1 MFRPLPVLFA
11 IVVLLAAP
19 IVDFGLGP
27 IPREKVYHSVT
38 NRFGPFQWIHRQIY
52 EKEAPVDI
60 AFMGSS
66 LIWGNINTPYV
77 QSELSHRN
85 GTQSEV
91 ITLGWKWAGYDVLLA
106 VASDLLSQRKVKT
119 LVIYDEG
126 IDSFAVPHPHSQRIV
141 RWHDDRVLF
150 SSLTTRNQTILYAG
164 SLLGVPRQT
173 LTRIRP
179 DLIDADSVYDDGVG
193 NSMNLSLTSGAWIDD
208 ASEIQPSS
216 EFGHHSLFPKD
227 RPVTPLF
234 YRNES
239 ADRFSFLPDVS
250 ESYQAAFAKRLF
262 ELCKSNGTQ
271 LVLIHLPTAAE
282 QHVSSI
288 PVRAPQSWFS
298 EDGPILL
305 GIPPT
310 ELFAGLDAASVNGLY
325 KDGRHMT
332 SAFQSAFTRI
342 ITPSILE
349 AHGQ

>member
-1 MFRPLPVLFA
+1 MFRPLPATFA
-11 IVVLLAAP
+11 IVLLLAAP
-19 IVDFGLGP
+19 VIDFGLGP
-27 IPREKVYHSVT
+27 IPREQVYHSVT
-38 NRFGPFQWIHRQIY
+38 NRFGPFHWIHGQIY
-52 EKEAPVDI
+52 ENEEEIDI

-77 QSELSHRN
+77 RRELSGLT
-85 GTQSEV
+85 GTQTEV
-91 ITLGWKWAGYDVLLA
+91 VTLGWKWAGYDVLLA
-106 VASDLLSQRKVKT
+106 VASDLLSRRRVKT

-126 IDSFAVPHPHSQRIV
+126 IESFAVPHPHSQRIV
-141 RWHDDRVLF
+141 RWHDDRILF

-164 SLLGVPRQT
+164 SLLGLPRQT

-193 NSMNLSLTSGAWIDD
+193 NSMNLSMTSGSWIDD
-208 ASEIQPSS
+208 ANEIQPGR
-216 EFGHHSLFPKD
+216 EFGLHPLFPKE
-227 RPVTPLF
+227 RSITPVF
-234 YRNES
+234 YKNES
-239 ADRFSFLPDVS
+239 ADRFSFLPDVG

-262 ELCKSNGTQ
+262 EICKSQGTQ

-282 QHVSSI
+282 RLASSI
-288 PVRAPQSWFS
+288 PVRAPENWFS

-305 GIPPT
+305 GVPPT

-342 ITPSILE
+342 ITPGILE